1 MRIEQDL
8 KLDFSDVL
16 IRPKR
21 TTLTSRSEVQL
32 TRTFKMR
39 HSRNQWSCVPIVAA
53 NMDGVGTF
61 RMATELAKF
70 DMITALHK
78 HHSIEELVNI
88 FVPSGEADYARW
100 ANLFYTVGVKEED
113 YEKLQEVTDRVREVI
128 PGPDWQEY
136 FPHLLCIDVA
146 NGYMEKLIERVK
158 FYRTLYS
165 KSIIVAGNVVTA
177 EMTEALIFA
186 GADIVKVGIGSGSA
200 CTTRSKTG
208 VGYPQLSAIIE
219 CADAA
224 HGMGGYV
231 MSDGGCKEVG
241 DIAKAFGAGADFVM
255 LGGMLAGHDE
265 GDATKTING
274 RQFYGMSSEKAQ
286 VKHNG
291 GVATYRAAE
300 GKTIEVPDRGPV
312 KDTLQE
318 ILGGL
323 RSCCTYVGAKYLKQL
338 PKCTTFVRVCRQ
350 KDD

>member
-21 TTLTSRSEVQL
+21 TTLTSRNEVQL

-39 HSRNQWSCVPIVAA
+39 HHDQRWSCVPIVAA
-53 NMDGVGTF
+53 NMDGIGTR
-61 RMATELAKF
+61 RMADELARF
-70 DMITALHK
+70 DMSTALHK
-78 HHSIEELVNI
+78 HHTVQELADI
-88 FVPSGEADYARW
+88 FVPAEFNGGYQAAW
-100 ANLFYTVGVKEED
+100 HNLFYTVGVKDED
-113 YEKLQEVTDRVREVI
+113 YEKLQEVTSMVRMI
-128 PGPDWQEY
+128 LPGPPHIEY

-146 NGYMEKLIERVK
+146 NGYMEKLIEKVK

-165 KSIIVAGNVVTA
+165 KSIIVAGNVVTG
-177 EMTEALIFA
+177 EMTEALIYA

-224 HGMGGYV
+224 HGQGALI

-241 DIAKAFGAGADFVM
+241 DIAKAFGAGADLVM
-255 LGGMLAGHDE
+255 LGGMLSGHDE
-265 GDATKTING
+265 CGTNE
-274 RQFYGMSSEKAQ
+274 FYGMSSREAQ
-286 VKHNG
+286 NKHNG
-291 GVATYRAAE
+291 GVATYRAVE
-300 GKTIEVPDRGPV
+300 GKKVIVPDRGPV
-312 KDTLQE
+312 RDTLQE